1 MELETEFTRLDCR
14 VIDAAE
20 ASTATHRT
28 VLLILARTFNTAGAT
43 LLCEPSVVGGRSGPP
58 DIAIIDPRS
67 GVHTVEVKGVR
78 LEQVLSLQAG
88 GAIEIEYDRA
98 RARKDPSKQAR
109 QAMFDIKDASTRHFN
124 GELNVPFQSWVAFPR
139 IRRRDWEQKFGSAIS
154 SRPDVLFVDE
164 LESSALGNHLRR
176 SGIEKLSLFGLAAC
190 PPAQLQSVMAAF
202 GDSAALAPP
211 PRSQARTLPGSK
223 GQHLEEEQAEYRALS
238 DQQQRIASQGW
249 DDGPRLVRGVA
260 GSGKTVVLATQA
272 ARMLDRL
279 HKRPRDLFEEDGT
292 PSVLVVCFNRTLV
305 PFIQQRI
312 EMAYEQRTA
321 ETLPDG
327 LLTVTHFN
335 ELIFT
340 LSREG
345 FCRYRTIETHPDP
358 GERAARCLSD
368 LGALNGSHRDRLSK
382 GLFHA
387 VFVDEGQDFHGNELQ
402 VLLKL
407 CARAQNGPRMFVV
420 YDDAQNLYGQK
431 RPTWTDLGLE
441 VRGGRA
447 VVLDQALRN
456 TRQIVEPAFNV
467 LLGTHAVDPRSVNTR
482 KTRRFADFQML
493 KDKQLV
499 SWDGRHI
506 RVHFAPREG
515 DPIVLHGCDDKC
527 SEEALVARRCEAL
540 IGAEQLLPQDILVLT
555 FKRERAY
562 QLAKAIGS
570 RIGSERVRCAIDETE
585 KDKLVVQKDRLTV
598 STIASAKGYDAPFVL
613 LASIE
618 DCLAGIEGRATL
630 YVGCTRARE
639 WLEVSGNGTSALMR
653 ELQASAAAMG
663 SRGDYPEV
671 VRSP

>member
-1 MELETEFTRLDCR
+1 MSAVNNMQLDTELTILDCR

-20 ASTATHRT
+20 ASTETHKA
-28 VLLILARTFNTAGAT
+28 VLLILAQTFNTAGAT

-78 LEQVLSLQAG
+78 LEQVLAVQAG
-88 GAIEIEYDRA
+88 GAIEIEYDRT
-98 RARKDPSKQAR
+98 RTRKDPSKQAR

-139 IRRRDWEQKFGSAIS
+139 IRRHDWEQKFGAAIS

-164 LESSALGNHLRR
+164 LESPALGKHLRR
-176 SGIEKLSLFGLAAC
+176 SGIERLSVFGLNEC

-202 GDSAALAPP
+202 GDSAALALP
-211 PRSQARTLPGSK
+211 PRSQTRTLPGSK

-238 DQQQRIASQGW
+238 EQQQRIASQGW
-249 DDGPRLVRGVA
+249 NDGPRLVRGVA
-260 GSGKTVVLATQA
+260 GSGKTIVLATQA
-272 ARMLDRL
+272 ARMLERL
-279 HKRPRDLFEEDGT
+279 HKRPRFLFEEDST

-312 EMAYEQRTA
+312 EMAYEQRAA

-335 ELIFT
+335 ELLFT
-340 LSREG
+340 PSREG
-345 FCRYRTIETHPDP
+345 FCRYRTIETSPDP

-368 LGALNGSHRDRLSK
+368 LAALNGRHRDRLSK
-382 GLFHA
+382 GLFYA
-387 VFVDEGQDFHGNELQ
+387 VFVDEGQDFHGNEFQ

-407 CARAQNGPRMFVV
+407 CTRAESGPRMFVF

-441 VRGGRA
+441 LRGGRA

-456 TRQIVEPAFNV
+456 TRQIIEPAFNV
-467 LLGTHAVDPRSVNTR
+467 LLGTHAVDPRSVSTR
-482 KTRRFADFQML
+482 GFADFQML
-493 KDKQLV
+493 KDKQLI

-506 RVHFAPREG
+506 RVQFARREG
-515 DPIVLHGCDDKC
+515 DPIVLNSCSDKR
-527 SEEALVARRCEAL
+527 SEEDLVARRCDAL

-570 RIGSERVRCAIDETE
+570 RVGADGVRCAIDETE
-585 KDKLVVQKDRLTV
+585 KDKLVIQKNRVTV

-618 DCLAGIEGRATL
+618 DCLAGVEGRATL

-639 WLEVSGNGTSALMR
+639 WLEVSGNGTSPLMS
-653 ELQASAAAMG
+653 ELQASVAAMAE
-663 SRGDYPEV
+663 RGG
-671 VRSP
+671 